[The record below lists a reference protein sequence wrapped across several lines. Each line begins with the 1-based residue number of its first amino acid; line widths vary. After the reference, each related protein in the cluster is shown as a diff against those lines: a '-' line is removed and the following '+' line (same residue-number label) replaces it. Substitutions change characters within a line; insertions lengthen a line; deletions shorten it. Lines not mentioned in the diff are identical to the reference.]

1 MARRGRYALNPTTPP
16 SGRNMNVSAIS
27 RGTPFNPLVRMGGGQ
42 GEGNEDNI
50 DNDTSNSEE
59 LVVYGFR

>member
-27 RGTPFNPLVRMGGGQ
+27 RGTPFNPLVMMGRGQ
-42 GEGNEDNI
+42 GGANEDNNN
-50 DNDTSNSEE
+50 NDASDIEE